1 MFKYKYIKEIH
12 FLFSLVLFLTPALLV
27 FASVC
32 APGSPTCATIP
43 NPLGA
48 NTTIVSFITALL
60 DTLFPIASLIS
71 VFFLIFA
78 GFLMVTAGGNEEKL
92 SKARQAF
99 LWTVIGVAILLGAKV
114 LSAVICGTIN
124 QLSTTHLSCP
134 I

>member
-1 MFKYKYIKEIH
+1 MSQQFKKTCWSII
-12 FLFSLVLFLTPALLV
+12 SLLLV
-27 FASVC
+27 FGQGTVFASEGGTN
-32 APGSPTCATIP
+32 ARATIP
-43 NPLGA
+43 NPLGDD
-48 NTTIVSFITALL
+48 NDTIHSFITVLL
-60 DTLFPIASLIS
+60 DTLFPIAALVA

-124 QLSTTHLSCP
+124 QLNSTHLSCP
-134 I
+134 ADV

>member
-1 MFKYKYIKEIH
+1 MFSRVKH
-12 FLFSLVLFLTPALLV
+12 FFLFLLSSILPLAPLALVYADVYVPGTP
-27 FASVC
+27 
-32 APGSPTCATIP
+32 ATIP

-48 NTTIVSFITALL
+48 GNDTIAAFITTLL
-60 DTLFPIASLIS
+60 DTLFPIMSLVA
-71 VFFLIFA
+71 VFFIIFS

-124 QLSTTHLSCP
+124 QLSSTHLSCP
-134 I
+134 TN

>member
-1 MFKYKYIKEIH
+1 MFK
-12 FLFSLVLFLTPALLV
+12 LFNQSKNFFWILASVFLTFAHVPV
-27 FASVC
+27 FAADSQ
-32 APGSPTCATIP
+32 TRTIATIP

-48 NTTIVSFITALL
+48 NTTVFSFVTTLL
-60 DTLFPIASLIS
+60 DTIFPIASLLSI
-71 VFFLIFA
+71 FFLIFS

-124 QLSTTHLSCP
+124 QLSNTRLSCP
-134 I
+134 

>member
-1 MFKYKYIKEIH
+1 MLKYGKKLWGMI
-12 FLFSLVLFLTPALLV
+12 SGALV
-27 FASVC
+27 FASVSVF
-32 APGSPTCATIP
+32 ALDSQTNSMVTIP

-48 NTTIVSFITALL
+48 NTTVTSFITVLL
-60 DTLFPIASLIS
+60 DTIFPIAAIVSI
-71 VFFLIFA
+71 FFLIFS

-124 QLSTTHLSCP
+124 QLSSTHLSCP
-134 I
+134 AV

>member
-1 MFKYKYIKEIH
+1 MIKNSKK
-12 FLFSLVLFLTPALLV
+12 FFWAFVSGFLLFSSGHNV
-27 FASVC
+27 FASDS
-32 APGSPTCATIP
+32 GTPTPVTIP

-48 NTTIVSFITALL
+48 NTTIISFITLLL
-60 DTLFPIASLIS
+60 DTIFPIASLVA